1 MRKETS
7 LSKVRQEAEYKTV
20 DFLKDKGYPVTKIC
34 EVLNISRSAYYKHK
48 NRIKPEKQKQD
59 ELLCSLITEYHSTFD
74 GILGYRRMTM
84 FINKLNHKSFSEGY
98 IHRLMKHLGI
108 TARIRRKKVN
118 RKRIKPEYIKEN
130 VLARDFTAKAPNEK
144 WLTDV
149 TEFSIPGDNRK
160 LYLSPIMD
168 LYDNSIIE
176 YELSYRNNN
185 YLVFSMLD
193 KATQKHP
200 DAKPIFHSD
209 RGFQYTGHI
218 FRSKV
223 QEAEMT
229 QSMSRVGKC
238 IDNGPMEGFFGTL
251 KTEMFYGKKFKTLEE
266 LKTRIVEYIEFYN
279 KERFQK
285 KLGCM
290 APLEYRNH
298 ASICA

>member
-1 MRKETS
+1 M
-7 LSKVRQEAEYKTV
+7 
-20 DFLKDKGYPVTKIC
+20 IC
-34 EVLNISRSAYYKHK
+34 EILDVPRSSYYKNK
-48 NRIKPEKQKQD
+48 NRIRPEKEIQD
-59 ELLCSLITEYHSTFD
+59 ELLCSLINDYHLAFD

-98 IHRLMKHLGI
+98 IHRLMNVLGI

-118 RKRIKPEYIKEN
+118 RKRVKPEYTKEN
-130 VLARDFTAKAPNEK
+130 ILSRDFTSKGPNEK

-149 TEFSIPGDNRK
+149 TEFAIPGETRK

-176 YELSYRNNN
+176 YKLSFKNNN
-185 YLVFSMLD
+185 NLVFSMFD
-193 KATQKHP
+193 KAIQKYP

-209 RGFQYTGHI
+209 RGYQYTG
-218 FRSKV
+218 RSFKSKI
-223 QEAEMT
+223 ENAGMT

-251 KTEMFYGKKFKTLEE
+251 KVEMFYDKSFKTLDE
-266 LKTRIVEYIEFYN
+266 LIEKIVEYITFYN
-279 KERFQK
+279 KRRFQK
-285 KLGCM
+285 RLGCM

-298 ASICA
+298 APLIA